1 VARAALDRY
10 RAKRD
15 FRRSPEPEGG
25 AAAKGEARLAFVVQ
39 RHAARRLHY
48 DLRLEWGGVLKSWA
62 VTRGPSLDP
71 ADKRLAVEVEDHP
84 LDYGEFEGV
93 IPKPGYGAGV
103 VQIFDR
109 GAWAPLDP
117 TQVEANLA
125 KGELKFVLAGE
136 RLRGGFLLVR
146 LKPRRGENPRQPNWL
161 LIKER
166 DSMARPGE
174 GDAVLQEETS
184 IVSGRTLEGIER
196 AGDAPAIP
204 DFVEPQLCRLVD
216 TPPTG
221 AAWRHEPKLDGYR
234 IQLRVEGGRAR
245 LRTRTGLD
253 WTERFAGLA
262 RAARALPDGLADGEV
277 VALDREGRPSFGA
290 LQAHLAGEGRA
301 KLLFH
306 LFDLLHDGA
315 RDLRKAPLRERKS
328 ALRDW
333 LGRNPAPADPPW
345 RLVEDFDAPGVQ
357 MLASACRLSLE
368 GIVSKRQDAPHASGR
383 GEAWVKS
390 KCRGREEFVV
400 AGWSP
405 QASGHG
411 IGALLLGLHREG
423 RLVYAG
429 RVGTGFG
436 AAVTARLLPR
446 LRDMARPSAPFD
458 EGGPARASD
467 VNWTRPEMVV
477 EIAHGGWTEE
487 GLLRHASFLGERE
500 DKPAAEVKG
509 EAAAPAS
516 GLASEAARKEG
527 APSARKSATPPA
539 RKSAAPPARKSAA
552 PPARKSAAPPARKS
566 AAPPARKSATA
577 RKSAAPPAR
586 KSATPASHPADPQGA
601 RATKP
606 KRKAAAS
613 PAPAFAVSH
622 PERALWPGPPPV
634 TKGELAQYYERFAE
648 PILAHIAGRPLSV
661 LRAPGGMGKGLFFQR
676 HAGAALAGALREV
689 RIEGQDKPYMAVE
702 DAAGLA
708 ALAQMSVVEL
718 HPWGAMADR
727 PETPDRLVFDLDP
740 AEGVAMPAI
749 LACAKEMRARLKDL
763 GLAAFPHVTGG
774 KGLHL
779 VVPLAIPARGA
790 AADWAAAKS
799 FARLL
804 CTLMVRD
811 APDRYTV
818 TLAKKARVGKI
829 FLDYLR
835 NDRLSTAIANWSPRA
850 RPGAP
855 VARPI
860 AWSAVRAG
868 LDPAGATLP
877 DLAAGAL
884 PRDPWAGFAAAAI
897 PLNDAIR
904 RLTR

>member
-1 VARAALDRY
+1 MARAALDRY

-25 AAAKGEARLAFVVQ
+25 TPQEGRLAFVVQ

-84 LDYGEFEGV
+84 LDYAGFEGV

-103 VQIFDR
+103 VQLFDR

-117 TQVEANLA
+117 DQVEENLA

-174 GDAVLQEETS
+174 GDAVLQAETS
-184 IVSGRTLEGIER
+184 IATGRTLAAIE
-196 AGDAPAIP
+196 AGTAAIP

-216 TPPTG
+216 TPPSG

-234 IQLRVEGGRAR
+234 VQLRVEGGKAR
-245 LRTRTGLD
+245 LLTRTGLD
-253 WTERFAGLA
+253 WTARFGPLA
-262 RAARALPDGLADGEV
+262 RAARALPDGLVDGEV
-277 VALDREGRPSFGA
+277 VALDAKGETSFAA
-290 LQAHLAGEGRA
+290 LQAHLAGERRA
-301 KLLFH
+301 TLLYH
-306 LFDLLHDGA
+306 AFDLLHDGS
-315 RDLRKAPLRERKS
+315 RDLRGEPLRARKA
-328 ALRDW
+328 ALRNW
-333 LGRNPAPADPPW
+333 LPEGDPW
-345 RLVEDFDAPGVQ
+345 RFVGDFDAPGAQ
-357 MLASACRLSLE
+357 MLASACRLALE
-368 GIVSKRQDAPHASGR
+368 GIVSKRQDAPYSSGR

-400 AGWSP
+400 GGFSP
-405 QASGHG
+405 QASGRG
-411 IGALLLGLHREG
+411 LGALLVGLQRDG
-423 RLVYAG
+423 RFAYAG
-429 RVGTGFG
+429 RVGTGFNAVASSRLLKRLETLRRKSSPFEQG
-436 AAVTARLLPR
+436 APARL
-446 LRDMARPSAPFD
+446 
-458 EGGPARASD
+458 SD
-467 VNWTRPEMVV
+467 VTWVDPELVV
-477 EIAHGGWTEE
+477 EVAYGGWTEE
-487 GLLRHASFLGERE
+487 GILRHASFLGERE
-500 DKPAAEVKG
+500 DKPAETV
-509 EAAAPAS
+509 E
-516 GLASEAARKEG
+516 
-527 APSARKSATPPA
+527 ATPPA
-539 RKSAAPPARKSAA
+539 KPPAPRRGTSARLSN
-552 PPARKSAAPPARKS
+552 PGR
-566 AAPPARKSATA
+566 
-577 RKSAAPPAR
+577 
-586 KSATPASHPADPQGA
+586 
-601 RATKP
+601 
-606 KRKAAAS
+606 
-613 PAPAFAVSH
+613 V
-622 PERALWPGPPPV
+622 LWPGPPAV
-634 TKGELAQYYERFAE
+634 TKEALAAHYERFADR
-648 PILAHIAGRPLSV
+648 ILAHVAGRPLSV
-661 LRAPGGMGKGLFFQR
+661 LRAPGGLGKPLFFQR
-676 HAGAALAGALREV
+676 HAGNAPSPALREV
-689 RIEGQDKPYMAVE
+689 HIEGQDKPYMAVD

-708 ALAQMSVVEL
+708 ALAQMSALEL
-718 HPWGAMADR
+718 HPWGATAAR
-727 PETPDRLVFDLDP
+727 PEIPDRLVFDLDP
-740 AEGVAMPAI
+740 AEGVEMPAI
-749 LACAKEMRARLKDL
+749 IACAKELRARLKAL
-763 GLAAFPHVTGG
+763 GLAAFPRVTGG

-818 TLAKKARVGKI
+818 TLAKKARTGKI

-835 NDRLSTAIANWSPRA
+835 NDRLATAIANWSPRA

-855 VARPI
+855 LAHPI
-860 AWSAVRAG
+860 AWSAVKPG
-868 LDPAGATLP
+868 LDPAALTLP
-877 DLAAGAL
+877 ALADARM
-884 PRDPWAGFAAAAI
+884 PPDPWRGFDAAAI